1 MKEAISETERRRKK
15 QITYNQKYGITP
27 RTIVK
32 AVAERE
38 DQAGIDVEIKS
49 MSAKDLSKLAI
60 EIETSMK
67 RHAED
72 LNFEKAIELREQL
85 TKIKRVLDT
94 QIIEASASR

>member
-1 MKEAISETERRRKK
+1 
-15 QITYNQKYGITP
+15 
-27 RTIVK
+27 
-32 AVAERE
+32 
-38 DQAGIDVEIKS
+38 
-49 MSAKDLSKLAI
+49 
-60 EIETSMK
+60 MK